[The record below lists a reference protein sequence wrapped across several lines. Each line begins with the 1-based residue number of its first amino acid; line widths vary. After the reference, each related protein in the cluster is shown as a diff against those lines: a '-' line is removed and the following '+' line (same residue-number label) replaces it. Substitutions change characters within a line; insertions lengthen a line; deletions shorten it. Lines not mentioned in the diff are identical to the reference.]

1 MTTVHLTRRIAL
13 VAGGAAIIGMGALTA
28 GCSTPTKDAPA
39 PSSTSTATSSAP
51 APSSAPATSTAPSLS
66 PTEKDAIKPIPS
78 LEDRGAMDSH
88 GCAPGQSK
96 YNGVCQ

>member
-1 MTTVHLTRRIAL
+1 MTTAHLTRRIAL

-28 GCSTPTKDAPA
+28 GCSTSAKEAPA
-39 PSSTSTATSSAP
+39 PSSTSTATSS
-51 APSSAPATSTAPSLS
+51 APSLS

-78 LEDRGAMDSH
+78 IEDRGGMDSH
-88 GCAPGQSK
+88 GCPPGQTK